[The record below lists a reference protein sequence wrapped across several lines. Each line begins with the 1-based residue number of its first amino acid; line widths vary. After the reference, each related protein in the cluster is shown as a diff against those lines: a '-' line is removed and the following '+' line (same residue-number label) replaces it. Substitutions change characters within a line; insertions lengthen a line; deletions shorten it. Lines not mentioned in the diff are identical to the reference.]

1 MLLKPSL
8 HSFFIAKFDVCDLAI
23 TSTDRGWEVHS
34 RDLPSIGI
42 SLDAQWPLERTRTPF
57 FASPKKSRSS
67 ISVVVFGRRMN
78 NVQGCR
84 DCLRL
89 VGVRAP
95 VLSVRGLNGPPSDP
109 GAGELVVSKF
119 GLGGPVDD
127 DAGSSFFSSFPPP
140 SLPASR
146 AASRSA

>member
-34 RDLPSIGI
+34 RDLQALVF
-42 SLDAQWPLERTRTPF
+42 SLDAQLPLERTRTPF

-127 DAGSSFFSSFPPP
+127 DVGSSFFSSFPPP